1 MSLYTISGV
10 PDAHTVTLG
19 DGELVSFSGETL
31 SLYIS
36 APAGTKVYFSNPD
49 FVADEKYLTL
59 PESGSVQL
67 FARVSGVIIKGSGTA
82 EVIGFVPGR

>member
-19 DGELVSFSGETL
+19 DGDLISFCGETL
-31 SLYIS
+31 SLYIA
-36 APAGTKVYFSNPD
+36 APAGTKMYFSNTD
-49 FVADEKYLTL
+49 FEADQNYMTM
-59 PESGSVQL
+59 PEEGSLQL
-67 FARVSGVIIKGSGTA
+67 FARVSGLIIKGSGSA